1 MILGYET
8 RYWPDHVEDEL
19 ATSDDARAAFA
30 RRNSDIP
37 ARLTGLAE
45 RIGAERRTLDAAI
58 LGAARLG
65 RRHGSLGNDFHAYH
79 NEGHVMELAERRLE
93 RVIAQLGP
101 AAVPVA
107 DAGDLML
114 FAACHDLRQ
123 REPIDVP
130 GPVGGNE
137 AASIAETFRLLDACG
152 FDRRDDRPRYVALE
166 LMIAGSTFDSR
177 PQSLPDPAT
186 ADLPS
191 ISGGALARGLAL
203 WLDSETP
210 TWRQDLDARRG
221 ERLARLAADLDT
233 ANVGEPFGLLAETAV
248 RLCREREMR
257 AGRKIDSIA
266 SAAPCLGF
274 LGPGQQFYFFDLH
287 RFCSREGEQVFGP
300 QKLANSPRVKEAAI
314 ALGARFAANPPA
326 NGEEVIAAF
335 LALSAGG

>member
-8 RYWPDHVEDEL
+8 RYWPDAVEEEM
-19 ATSDDARAAFA
+19 TSVADARAAFA
-30 RRNSDIP
+30 RARSDIP
-37 ARLTGLAE
+37 ARLARLAE
-45 RIGAERRTLDAAI
+45 RLGVPQRVLDAAV

-65 RRHGSLGNDFHAYH
+65 RRHGGLGDDFHAYH

-93 RVIAQLGP
+93 RVIAHLGP
-101 AAVPVA
+101 AAIPPH

-123 REPIDVP
+123 REPIDPP
-130 GPVGGNE
+130 GPVGPNE

-152 FDRRDDRPRYVALE
+152 FDRRNDRPQYVALE

-177 PQSLPDPAT
+177 PQTLPDPAT
-186 ADLPS
+186 TDLPS

-210 TWRQDLDARRG
+210 TWRQDPDARRG

-233 ANVGEPFGLLAETAV
+233 ANVGEPFELLADTAV

-257 AGRKIDSIA
+257 AGRKIDSSA

-287 RFCSREGEQVFGP
+287 RFCSREGEQVFGA
-300 QKLANSPRVKEAAI
+300 QKAANSPRVRETAQ

-326 NGEEVIAAF
+326 NGEDVIEAF
-335 LALSAGG
+335 LELSGTG